1 MRKVYKIMFFVS
13 MALTMA
19 AIIIT
24 AVFGLRF
31 GVDFKGGALMEIVF
45 KENRPPT
52 AELSETIG
60 AISGA
65 KDINISPV
73 GDRGALIRLN
83 SVDEQTHQNILNKI
97 SEKFGEINE
106 SRFDSIGPTIGKE
119 LRSRSITAIIIL
131 LAAIISYIAF
141 VFRKMS
147 RVLSPWAMGL
157 AAVIALIHDV
167 VIPVGVFA
175 LLGHYYGI
183 EITAV
188 FVAAALT
195 ILGYSLSDSVVVF
208 DRVRENV
215 LRFGATAIPRRR
227 AQTSYSAH
235 GVAEPSTISQD
246 FGELVHKSI
255 MQTLVRSL
263 NTTFTTLLALIA
275 IFFFGGESIKYFA
288 LALIIGIFS
297 GAYSSIFVASPLL
310 VWLSGR
316 RS

>member
-1 MRKVYKIMFFVS
+1 MFFIS
-13 MALTMA
+13 MALTVT
-19 AIIIT
+19 AIIVT

-31 GVDFKGGALMEIVF
+31 GVDFRGGAVMEIVF

-52 AELSETIG
+52 AELSGVIG

-73 GDRGALIRLN
+73 GERGILIRLN
-83 SVDEQTHQNILNKI
+83 SIDEQTHQNILDKI
-97 SEKFGEINE
+97 SDKFGEINE

-119 LRSRSITAIIIL
+119 LRSKSVTAIIIM
-131 LAAIISYIAF
+131 LAAIIAYVAF
-141 VFRKMS
+141 VFRKIS
-147 RVLSPWAMGL
+147 RALSPWAMGL
-157 AAVIALIHDV
+157 AAIIALIHDI

-175 LLGHYYGI
+175 LLGYYFGI
-183 EITAV
+183 EITAI

-208 DRVRENV
+208 DRIRENV
-215 LRFGATAIPRRR
+215 LRLG
-227 AQTSYSAH
+227 S
-235 GVAEPSTISQD
+235 SQG

-297 GAYSSIFVASPLL
+297 GAYSSIFVASPIL
-310 VWLSGR
+310 VWLSGK
-316 RS
+316 RSG